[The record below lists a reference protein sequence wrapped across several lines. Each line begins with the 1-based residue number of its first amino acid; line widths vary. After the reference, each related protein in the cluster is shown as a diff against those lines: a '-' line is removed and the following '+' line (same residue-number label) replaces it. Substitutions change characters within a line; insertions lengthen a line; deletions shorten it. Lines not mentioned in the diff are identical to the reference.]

1 VYEATFEEP
10 PGQVFFEGGSG
21 SRDARRGGT
30 LGSAPRT
37 IYGISSP
44 WARVDC
50 CCRSG
55 RMTISALRSATEPP
69 TSATDWRIRGLRR
82 HASGRR
88 KRRQTE
94 WVAHL
99 PAGRRRTR

>member
-1 VYEATFEEP
+1 MSVPAAPELGDEARVRRLAFRRLHRLQKVEVYEATFEEP

-44 WARVDC
+44 
-50 CCRSG
+50 
-55 RMTISALRSATEPP
+55 
-69 TSATDWRIRGLRR
+69 
-82 HASGRR
+82 
-88 KRRQTE
+88 
-94 WVAHL
+94 
-99 PAGRRRTR
+99 